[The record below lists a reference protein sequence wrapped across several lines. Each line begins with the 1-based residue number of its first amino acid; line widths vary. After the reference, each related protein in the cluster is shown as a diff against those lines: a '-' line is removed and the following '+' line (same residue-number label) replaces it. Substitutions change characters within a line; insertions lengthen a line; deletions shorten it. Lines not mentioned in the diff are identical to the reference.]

1 MAKVLNRRGN
11 SPSVRLIN
19 KYPNRRLYDTVI
31 SRYITLE
38 EIRDLVINNV
48 EFRVEDK
55 RTKDDITRSILL
67 QVIMEQEEKGTP
79 ILSKDVLL
87 HIIRFYGDTMQNSV
101 SHYLELSLELF
112 SDQQAQFKDQVRKLV
127 GSAGNP
133 LQSLKELADDNLPL
147 WRKVRQ
153 EFVSSISLKRDGSN
167 AVKDDSAQDK
177 TQPTNN
183 KPSDD

>member
-1 MAKVLNRRGN
+1 MAKVLSRRGG
-11 SPSVRLIN
+11 SSSVRLIN

-38 EIRDLVINNV
+38 EIRDLVIENIP
-48 EFRVEDK
+48 FRVEDK

-87 HIIRFYGDTMQNSV
+87 HIIRFYGDSMQNSV

-112 SDQQAQFKDQVRKLV
+112 SDQQSQFKDQVKRLV

-133 LQSLKELADDNLPL
+133 LHALSELADENLPI

-153 EFVSSISLKRDGSN
+153 EFLSN
-167 AVKDDSAQDK
+167 LGRKKDDEDTGDK
-177 TQPTNN
+177 
-183 KPSDD
+183 S